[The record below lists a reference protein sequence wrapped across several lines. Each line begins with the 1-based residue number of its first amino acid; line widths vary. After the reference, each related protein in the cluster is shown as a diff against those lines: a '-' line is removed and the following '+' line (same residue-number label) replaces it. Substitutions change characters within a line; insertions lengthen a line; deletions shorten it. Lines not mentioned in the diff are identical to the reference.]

1 MRQPE
6 ELGDYRLGDIQDWA
20 SLIFPRVM
28 RELTI
33 LDQDGEPVVGSDGK
47 KKTRVQT
54 VGYVLVIDR
63 GKFGDRA
70 QWKLPGGHKKK
81 TERCKPS
88 EKPDETPL
96 DTALRELEGETG
108 IRMPR
113 HAFSYCGKWLHWRED
128 HWKCLFVAE
137 LGEDDVAWMNGHH
150 PENEG
155 EEAKFFTV
163 EEFYALVR
171 ESKFMREHYEMLVEY
186 TAVLPFDRDKQLA
199 EAIA

>member
-1 MRQPE
+1 MDLNRLE
-6 ELGDYRLGDIQDWA
+6 DYGLGEISDWA
-20 SLIFPRVM
+20 SLIFPRVVRAM
-28 RELTI
+28 FI
-33 LDQDGEPVVGSDGK
+33 LDQEGKPVVGSGGK
-47 KKTRVQT
+47 QKTSLQT
-54 VGYVLVIDR
+54 IGYILVIDR

-81 TERCKPS
+81 VERCKPS

-108 IRMPR
+108 IRMPLR
-113 HAFSYCGKWLHWRED
+113 AFVYCGKWLHWRHD
-128 HWKCLFVAE
+128 HWKCLFIAE
-137 LGEDDVAWMNGHH
+137 LGEDDIAWMHNHH

-171 ESKFMREHYEMLVEY
+171 EGKCMREHYEMLVEY
-186 TAVLPFDRDKQLA
+186 TAVLPFGRDKQLA
-199 EAIA
+199 EATA